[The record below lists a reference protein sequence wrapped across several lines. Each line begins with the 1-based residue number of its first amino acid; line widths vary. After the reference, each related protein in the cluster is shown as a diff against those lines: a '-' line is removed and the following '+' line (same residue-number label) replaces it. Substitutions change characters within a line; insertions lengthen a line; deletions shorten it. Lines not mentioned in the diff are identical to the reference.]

1 MRNFL
6 SRRVAKVPP
15 SAIRRFFDLL
25 NSMDGVISLGIGE
38 PDFATPEHICQA
50 GIDSLRSGRTSYS
63 SNAGAIELR
72 ELIAAHLARLYG
84 VEYDPGSEIIVTVGA
99 SEAIVDIMLAVVNPG
114 DEVIVPQP
122 CFVSYVPSVFFAD
135 GVPVTVDTY
144 YENRFAVTAEDI
156 AAHITPRTKM
166 IFLSYPNNPTGAVV
180 SREEMLKIARLA
192 QEHDLLVLSDEI
204 YDRLVYGTEHVCV
217 AALPGMRE
225 RTLHVGGFSKAY
237 AMTGWR
243 LGFVAGPRDLVSAV
257 AKVHQYAIMCAPTI
271 AQYAAIEALRNGE
284 RDVQHMVAE
293 YDRRRRVIVKGFNS
307 IGLPTFEPQGAFYC
321 FPRIDVLDMDDTEFV
336 ERLLIEEKVALVPG
350 SAFGP
355 TGKGHVRACYAAPME
370 QIEEALTRISRFVE
384 KHANGH
390 VAARL

>member
-1 MRNFL
+1 MQNWL

-38 PDFATPEHICQA
+38 PDFATPEHICEA
-50 GIDSLRSGRTSYS
+50 GIESLRNGRTGYS

-84 VEYDPGSEIIVTVGA
+84 VEYDPTNEIIITVGA
-99 SEAIVDIMLAVVNPG
+99 SEAIMDIMLAVVNPG
-114 DEVIVPQP
+114 DEVIVPRP
-122 CFVSYVPSVFFAD
+122 CFVSYVPAVLFAD
-135 GVPVTVDTY
+135 GIPVTVDTR
-144 YENRFAVTAEDI
+144 YENRFAVTADEI
-156 AAHITPRTKM
+156 ASHITPRTRM

-204 YDRLVYGTEHVCV
+204 YDRLVYDVEHVCV

-243 LGFVAGPRDLVSAV
+243 LGFVAGPRELVAAV
-257 AKVHQYAIMCAPTI
+257 AKVHQYAIMCAPTM

-284 RDVQHMVAE
+284 KDVQRMVAE
-293 YDRRRRVIVKGFNS
+293 YDRRRQVIVKGFNS

-321 FPRIDVLDMDDTEFV
+321 FPRIDVLDMDDGEFV

-370 QIEEALTRISRFVE
+370 QIEEALTRIGRFVE
-384 KHANGH
+384 KYANGRGP
-390 VAARL
+390 AQP

>member
-122 CFVSYVPSVFFAD
+122 CFVSYVPSVLFAD

-180 SREEMLKIARLA
+180 PREEMLKIARLA

-284 RDVQHMVAE
+284 QDVQHMVAE